1 MTKKIVKK
9 TSKKGHFLAKITVK
23 RSKVSKNSLVFC
35 FRFFR
40 WRAKVA
46 RRGTQQG
53 PRFLAIF
60 RVISRLFGRA
70 RKGRNR
76 SVFGGSQEARLR
88 YVNKFQ
94 IWPKKRK
101 IITMGNNFYKKSY
114 KFFLHLV
121 VFYLLSFFCMSCKD
135 FVGDPRNCSQK
146 RGRTYFL
153 GISDSCYFY

>member
-1 MTKKIVKK
+1 M
-9 TSKKGHFLAKITVK
+9 AKITVK

-101 IITMGNNFYKKSY
+101 IITMGNNFQEKSY
-114 KFFLHLV
+114 KNSIHNLISRRNQLLV
-121 VFYLLSFFCMSCKD
+121 MLIRV

-153 GISDSCYFY
+153 GI